1 MESSTRPLDAI
12 ARDAQHPCES
22 NPAAAATDDPFQ
34 NRPSKRRKTATA
46 TSASDRPCD
55 ICRRRKLRCVR
66 EPANEKCFLCA
77 FNQQPCT
84 FVEQPQRRKRPRRLV
99 DAAPPAGTSTVGLS
113 AGFEVD
119 RPPAAAAATATAT
132 MDERHGDATSE
143 HTVMVNFRARTTTT
157 SAAAAAVAA
166 AATSPPAPESPAS
179 LLNRTLGLHK
189 TTHSVYIGP
198 SSLQEPRLLGRQDTA
213 SFPPGKQSIRYRRMD
228 PSTVFISSPDQLP
241 GEEESVLDAIES
253 LVRPSGPALVSL
265 YFRIVHP
272 SYPILHKGVW
282 LEKYRRSYREF
293 SPPLLAAVYALATDW
308 WEYDPA
314 LASLDKPPVDR
325 LVATATQALTAAMG
339 RPKLSAVQAGLLLLQ
354 RSGGDS
360 WVLTSQM
367 VALSEEVGLH
377 VDCSSWDI
385 PDWEKGVRRRLAWAV
400 LMQDRWGALIHGR
413 PSHVSAS
420 HWRAPPLELGD
431 FPESAADEDDAEG
444 SAEVEN
450 GRYLFMRLAR
460 LTEIMSEAHAALYAP
475 CRAAPGGGGGVGGDD
490 DDDDDAVLAL
500 LELVKPTALKLKD
513 WASTLPAEL
522 RMDDVR
528 ARKLC
533 ANGYLHLSYYATEIM
548 IHRRVIRSLTP
559 DHADHIRAI
568 CRNAAKTRLEHA
580 TAFVEKLRPE
590 HLQSFWWFAAPKCL
604 ALIGVFAA
612 LLSAT
617 APDPAE
623 AAFFK
628 RRLDDFHWTLKVRSK
643 GSVSMAAA
651 VREMEASLVGLGA

>member
-1 MESSTRPLDAI
+1 MMSTAIESSSRPLDAT
-12 ARDAQHPCES
+12 ARDAQHPCEPQ
-22 NPAAAATDDPFQ
+22 PAAAATEDDLSQ
-34 NRPSKRRKTATA
+34 NRPAKRRKTTTA
-46 TSASDRPCD
+46 SSTSDRPCD

-66 EPANEKCFLCA
+66 EPGTDKCFLCA
-77 FNQQPCT
+77 FHQQPCT
-84 FVEQPQRRKRPRRLV
+84 FVELPQRRKRPRRHV
-99 DAAPPAGTSTVGLS
+99 DAAPPAGPSMVGLPVAS
-113 AGFEVD
+113 EAD
-119 RPPAAAAATATAT
+119 RIAAV
-132 MDERHGDATSE
+132 MDDRDGDSTSE
-143 HTVMVNFRARTTTT
+143 HTATMNHRARTTTT
-157 SAAAAAVAA
+157 STAAAAA
-166 AATSPPAPESPAS
+166 SPHAPESPAS

-198 SSLQEPRLLGRQDTA
+198 SSLPEPRLLGRDDAT
-213 SFPPGKQSIRYRRMD
+213 SFAPGKQPIRYRRMD

-241 GEEESVLDAIES
+241 DGDESALDAIES

-282 LEKYRRSYREF
+282 LEKYRRGYREF
-293 SPPLLAAVYALATDW
+293 SPPLLAAVYALAVDW

-314 LASLDKPPVDR
+314 LAPLEKPPVDR
-325 LVATATQALTAAMG
+325 LVAIATQALTAAMG

-367 VALSEEVGLH
+367 VALAEELGLH

-460 LTEIMSEAHAALYAP
+460 LTEIMSEAHSTLYAP
-475 CRAAPGGGGGVGGDD
+475 CQAASGGDD
-490 DDDDDAVLAL
+490 DDDDSNDAVLAL
-500 LELVKPTALKLKD
+500 LELIKPTALKLKE

-522 RMDDVR
+522 GMDDVR

-533 ANGYLHLSYYATEIM
+533 SNGYLHLSYYATEIM
-548 IHRRVIRSLTP
+548 IHRRVVRSLTTLP
-559 DHADHIRAI
+559 DGADHILTI
-568 CRNAAKTRLEHA
+568 CRNAARTRLEHA

-617 APDPAE
+617 ARDAAE

-628 RRLDDFHWTLKVRSK
+628 RKLDDFHWTLKVRSK

-651 VREMEASLVGLGA
+651 VREMEASLVGLG

>member
-1 MESSTRPLDAI
+1 MMSTTIESSTRPLDAI
-12 ARDAQHPCES
+12 ARDSQHPREPHPS
-22 NPAAAATDDPFQ
+22 AAATDDDPSQ
-34 NRPSKRRKTATA
+34 NRPAKRRKTAT
-46 TSASDRPCD
+46 TSSASDRPCD

-66 EPANEKCFLCA
+66 EPGNEKCFLCA
-77 FNQQPCT
+77 FHRQPCT
-84 FVEQPQRRKRPRRLV
+84 FVEQPQRRKRPRRHV
-99 DAAPPAGTSTVGLS
+99 DAAPPAPGPSTALFAVASELDGT
-113 AGFEVD
+113 
-119 RPPAAAAATATAT
+119 AAA
-132 MDERHGDATSE
+132 MDERDGDSTSE
-143 HTVMVNFRARTTTT
+143 YTAVMNYRARTTTT
-157 SAAAAAVAA
+157 STAAA
-166 AATSPPAPESPAS
+166 SPPAPESPAS

-198 SSLQEPRLLGRQDTA
+198 SSLQEPRLLGRDDRA
-213 SFPPGKQSIRYRRMD
+213 SFVPGKQQSIRYRRMD

-241 GEEESVLDAIES
+241 DGEESVLDAIEA

-314 LASLDKPPVDR
+314 LAALDKPPVDR

-367 VALSEEVGLH
+367 VALSEELGLH

-413 PSHVSAS
+413 PSHISAS

-460 LTEIMSEAHAALYAP
+460 LTEIMSEAHSTLYAP
-475 CRAAPGGGGGVGGDD
+475 RRVGSSSSSREQHAAGN

-500 LELVKPTALKLKD
+500 LEVIKPTALKLKE

-522 RMDDVR
+522 GMDDVR

-559 DHADHIRAI
+559 RHADHIRSI

-604 ALIGVFAA
+604 ALVGVFAA

-617 APDPAE
+617 ARDAAE

-628 RRLDDFHWTLKVRSK
+628 RKLDDFHWTLKVRSK

-651 VREMEASLVGLGA
+651 VREMETSLVR

>member
-1 MESSTRPLDAI
+1 MSTTIESSTRPLDAI
-12 ARDAQHPCES
+12 ARDAQHPRE
-22 NPAAAATDDPFQ
+22 PHAATDNDSSQ
-34 NRPSKRRKTATA
+34 HRPAKRRKTTA
-46 TSASDRPCD
+46 ASSASDRPCD

-66 EPANEKCFLCA
+66 EPGNEKCFLCA
-77 FNQQPCT
+77 FHQQPCT
-84 FVEQPQRRKRPRRLV
+84 FLEQPQRRKRPRRHV
-99 DAAPPAGTSTVGLS
+99 DAAPPAGSRTTGLAIGS
-113 AGFEVD
+113 EVD
-119 RPPAAAAATATAT
+119 WTAAAE
-132 MDERHGDATSE
+132 MDERDGDSTGEYTAIMN
-143 HTVMVNFRARTTTT
+143 HRARTTTMST
-157 SAAAAAVAA
+157 AAA
-166 AATSPPAPESPAS
+166 SPPAPESPAS

-198 SSLQEPRLLGRQDTA
+198 SSLQEPRLLGRDDTTSSA
-213 SFPPGKQSIRYRRMD
+213 PGKQGIRYRRMD

-241 GEEESVLDAIES
+241 DGEESVLDAIEA

-293 SPPLLAAVYALATDW
+293 SPPLLAAVYALAIDW

-314 LASLDKPPVDR
+314 LAPLEKPPVDR
-325 LVATATQALTAAMG
+325 LVTLATQALTAAMD

-360 WVLTSQM
+360 WVLASQM
-367 VALSEEVGLH
+367 VALAEELGLH

-420 HWRAPPLELGD
+420 HWRTPPLELGD

-460 LTEIMSEAHAALYAP
+460 LTDIMSEAHSTLYAP
-475 CRAAPGGGGGVGGDD
+475 CRVDSGRRNAAGDED
-490 DDDDDAVLAL
+490 NAVLAL
-500 LELVKPTALKLKD
+500 LELIKPTALKLKE

-522 RMDDVR
+522 GMDDVR
-528 ARKLC
+528 PRKLC

-548 IHRRVIRSLTP
+548 IHRRVIRSLATP
-559 DHADHIRAI
+559 DRADQLRTI

-604 ALIGVFAA
+604 ALIGVFAG

-617 APDPAE
+617 ARDAAE

-628 RRLDDFHWTLKVRSK
+628 RKLDDFHWTLKVRSK
-643 GSVSMAAA
+643 GSLSMAAA
-651 VREMEASLVGLGA
+651 VREMEASLVGLGT